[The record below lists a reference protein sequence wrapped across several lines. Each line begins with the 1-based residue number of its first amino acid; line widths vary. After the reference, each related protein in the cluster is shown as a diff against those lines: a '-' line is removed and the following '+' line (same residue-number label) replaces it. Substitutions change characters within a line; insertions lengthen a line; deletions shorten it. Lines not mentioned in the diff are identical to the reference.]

1 MQSNLNDF
9 WGTPQEEPTPV
20 SGAVENDDLD
30 INSPCPMCFRS
41 DHTVSSKGD
50 SKDKIDVVCT
60 ECNISYTFYHEG
72 IWQLIGI

>member
-9 WGTPQEEPTPV
+9 WGTPEEPPTEIRSTPV
-20 SGAVENDDLD
+20 PGLD
-30 INSPCPMCFRS
+30 INSPCPTCFRS
-41 DHTVSSKGD
+41 DHTISTKGD
-50 SKDKIDVVCT
+50 SKDKIDVSCT